1 MLNNIAAERAL
12 LAGLTQYASEAY
24 MDCIDL
30 LRPEI
35 FTDTKNSL
43 IYLTLASLLKN
54 NRSSVDIASIY
65 SEATALNYDKMICEK
80 QDDKDYLKAL
90 FSYSISVSNIREQ
103 AALLYKLFVGRS
115 LQESAQKTFKQLG
128 DIRGTEGLDS
138 IISIP
143 EKNLTSAINLL
154 SYEDDLE
161 IIGNSVDDL
170 LAFVE
175 SNPGGNLGIP
185 TPFPIFNDV
194 VGGGLRPGVH
204 LICGR
209 LKVGKSTVGKE
220 VALHTAINGIPTLV
234 IDTEMSYDEQLF
246 RMLAKLSSVPIRDI
260 EKAKYKFN
268 PADNKKVRI
277 AAEQIKSLPLIHKN
291 VSGKDFTDI
300 TAIIKRWIHK
310 TVGIDAAG
318 KTNPH
323 LVVYDYFKMMNP
335 EVLKSMKEYE
345 AMGYQIAALHDL
357 CKMYNTPVL
366 SFAQINRDGISK
378 DDTSVI
384 SQSDRLGWNAIS
396 VSLFKRKTAD
406 EIGEDGY
413 QNGNIK
419 LIPLEGR
426 FMSRLDDGDYI
437 NMLLDGNISSLK
449 ELGTKYNSVNKE
461 FKVREENES

>member
-1 MLNNIAAERAL
+1 MLTNIAAERAV
-12 LAGLTQYASEAY
+12 LAALCQYASEAHT
-24 MDCIDL
+24 DCIDL

-43 IYLTLASLLKN
+43 IYLTLSSLLKN
-54 NRSSVDIASIY
+54 NRAEIDIASIY
-65 SEATALNYDKMICEK
+65 SEATSLNYNTMICEK
-80 QDDKDYLKAL
+80 QEDKDYLKAL
-90 FSYSISVSNIREQ
+90 FNFSISSSNVRDQ
-103 AALLYKLFVGRS
+103 VALLYKLYVART
-115 LQESAQKTFKQLG
+115 LQDSAKRTFKEL
-128 DIRGTEGLDS
+128 DEINGTEGLDS

-143 EKNLTSAINLL
+143 EKNLTSTINKL

-161 IIGNSVDDL
+161 IIGNSVDEL
-170 LAFVE
+170 LEYVE
-175 SNPGGNLGIP
+175 SNPGGNLGVP
-185 TPFPIFNDV
+185 TPFPIFNEV

-220 VALHTAINGIPTLV
+220 VALHTAMNGIPTLF

-246 RMLAKLSSVPIRDI
+246 RMLAKLSGVSIRDI

-277 AAEQIKSLPLIHKN
+277 AAEQIKVLPLIHKN

-300 TAIIKRWIHK
+300 TSIIKRWIHK
-310 TVGIDAAG
+310 TVGIDASG

-335 EVLKSMKEYE
+335 DVLKSMKEYE
-345 AMGYQIAALHDL
+345 AMGYQIAAMHDL
-357 CKMYNTPVL
+357 CKMYSTPVL

-384 SQSDRLGWNAIS
+384 SQSDRLGWNCIS
-396 VSLFKRKTAD
+396 LSLFKRKTAD
-406 EIGEDGY
+406 EIGEDGHK
-413 QNGNIK
+413 NGNIK

-437 NMLLDGNISSLK
+437 NMYLDGNISSLK
-449 ELGTKYNSVNKE
+449 EINTKYGSNQKE
-461 FKVREENES
+461 FKVQDDE